1 MSLIILECVEQKV
14 RNICFKSE
22 IHKYFLYNLNKIFFL
37 SGRDGNVV
45 RSDLEKVLNDL
56 SKKNSLSNFTLQI
69 M

>member
-1 MSLIILECVEQKV
+1 MSLIILEYVEQKV

-22 IHKYFLYNLNKIFFL
+22 IPKYFLHNLNKIFFL
-37 SGRDGNVV
+37 SGHVGNVI

-56 SKKNSLSNFTLQI
+56 SKKNSLSNFTLQV